1 MLIIPKKVKMNIQ
14 EIAENITIEE
24 FAALNELIKD
34 KRDNIIKEKVKA
46 QLPSIEKIYSSM
58 SENQFF
64 EQVIEIDTKL
74 KVKFRT
80 ITDACRQDP
89 NKFKGEANLYHRTR
103 LSHSLLECNGK
114 SLTGGESIDISYWTL
129 ALSGTDVTKKLNE
142 LATKRASILSVMDNA
157 TFDKILTFYN
167 TWEFLIYSMI
177 NDMDIV
183 EISKN

>member
-1 MLIIPKKVKMNIQ
+1 MDIQ
-14 EIAENITIEE
+14 EIAENITIEQFE
-24 FAALNELIKD
+24 ALSEIVKD
-34 KRDNIIKEKVKA
+34 KRDNLIRDKVKA

-64 EQVIEIDTKL
+64 EQVVEIDTRL

-103 LSHSLLECNGK
+103 LSHSVLECNGK

-142 LATKRASILSVMDNA
+142 LAARRSSILSVMDNA

-167 TWEFLIYSMI
+167 TWEFLIYKMI
-177 NDMDIV
+177 NDMDLMEV
-183 EISKN
+183 SKN